1 MGMFKDLRDLQKASK
16 QFERPSMRDSLR
28 QANEAVQAFTAG
40 QQEAADIAAIG
51 VLGKATVRAMRDTGT
66 LVNNMH
72 VLELDLTV
80 EANGFASEVTHS
92 EPISPVLLGRLQPG
106 AEITVKVDLNDHSR
120 LILVP

>member
-1 MGMFKDLRDLQKASK
+1 MGMFKDLRDLRKASK
-16 QFERPSMRDSLR
+16 QYERPGLRDSLR
-28 QANEAVQAFTAG
+28 QANETMQAFQAG
-40 QQEAADIAAIG
+40 QEEAAAIAMTG
-51 VLGKATVRAMRDTGT
+51 VMGTATVRAMRDTGT

-106 AEITVKVDLNDHSR
+106 AEIAVKVDPNDHSR

>member
-1 MGMFKDLRDLQKASK
+1 MGMFKDLRDLHKASK

-28 QANEAVQAFTAG
+28 QANEAVQAFSAG
-40 QQEAADIAAIG
+40 QQQAADIAANG

-80 EANGFASEVTHS
+80 EANGFRSEVTHS

-106 AEITVKVDLNDHSR
+106 AEINVKVDPNDHSR